1 MPRKI
6 RIDEIDRTI
15 IKSLSGDGRIRKANL
30 AARLGMSASA
40 TAARITRLESDGVLQ
55 GYTAIV
61 SGASGISEYMVRIQI
76 WPERPAQRLNFEH
89 ALRALD
95 VVVSAKRLVGLG
107 DYLLRGIGPNYVDAV
122 WELAGAQRR
131 QNKGADQ
138 RSDRHGDKAV
148 AGHAIERHLAGV

>member
-15 IKSLSGDGRIRKANL
+15 IKSLTGDGRIRKANL

-61 SGASGISEYMVRIQI
+61 SGAPLGISEFMVRIQI

-107 DYLLRGIGPNYVDAV
+107 DYLLRGIGPNCVDAV
-122 WELAGAQRR
+122 WELAE
-131 QNKGADQ
+131 
-138 RSDRHGDKAV
+138 RSGVRIKALTSE
-148 AGHAIERHLAGV
+148 AIDMEIKPLRGMPLSAI